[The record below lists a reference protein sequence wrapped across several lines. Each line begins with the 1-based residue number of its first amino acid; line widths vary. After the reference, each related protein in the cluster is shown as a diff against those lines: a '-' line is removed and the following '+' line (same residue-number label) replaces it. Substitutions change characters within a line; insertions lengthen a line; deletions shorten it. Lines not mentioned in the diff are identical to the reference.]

1 MTEFVSGEA
10 PTMDF
15 INHSSTIPA
24 AQRALETFG
33 KFASGRVIDYDKA
46 LFQLSNSCE
55 QLEALQ
61 KQDEELLGELST
73 SMQMNAEFKA
83 AFDRLSKVLAGSTET
98 IGQEAA
104 LLKSVLKPFTAA
116 VEAFA
121 GSELDPLATDSFTG
135 QAYEGQTLSEPSKEE
150 RLLREFL
157 VQLTLLCR
165 STILLKQ
172 CRSALAVIQA
182 LLQKNPE
189 PEKIKAAGA
198 DYIYELSKLR
208 ALIMLEP
215 MLTVMVGRE
224 QFRI

>member
-1 MTEFVSGEA
+1 MIDFVNEEA
-10 PTMDF
+10 SSIDF

-24 AQRALETFG
+24 AQRALETFS
-33 KFASGRVIDYDKA
+33 KFAAGRVVDYHKA
-46 LFQLSNSCE
+46 LFQLSNSCS

-61 KQDEELLGELST
+61 KQDEELLEELSA
-73 SMQMNAEFKA
+73 SMEMNEEFKV
-83 AFDRLSKVLAGSTET
+83 AFDRLLVVLTGSTET
-98 IGQEAA
+98 IGQEAE

-135 QAYEGQTLSEPSKEE
+135 QAYEGHTLSEPSREE

-165 STILLKQ
+165 STILLRQ

-182 LLQKNPE
+182 LLQKSPE
-189 PEKIKAAGA
+189 PEKVKAAGA
-198 DYIYELSKLR
+198 AYVYELAKLR
-208 ALIMLEP
+208 ALLMLEP